1 MTLTFARFFIQVQK
15 KPFQGQRILFVE
27 ALKAQKQIE
36 KFLVERNILS
46 NVKDINF
53 AVLWFLI
60 HGFGGFF

>member
-53 AVLWFLI
+53 AVL
-60 HGFGGFF
+60 